1 MASSKEIPQV
11 IELNVGGKY
20 FTVSLKTLTKYPDS
34 TLAAMFTDKQTT
46 EKDKDG
52 RYFIC
57 ADGQSFSHILNFL
70 RYGTHPKP
78 EETPDL
84 YPLAKSLGLKEL
96 TKEFERSSGMMEKSL
111 SDRIKTKIGDYQTL
125 YDKTLDKIFTNQ
137 ANADIYQSPYLST
150 EVVISVST
158 AGSGDEESTDDGEKY
173 PLPGADHIC
182 TGYDDVSADVMH
194 DSKFNGT
201 EENLLNFL
209 IHNLWKDGY
218 NFNYN
223 TGSSMTRCK
232 AGCRRKL
239 LVLTFTSRDLFTASQ
254 D

>member
-1 MASSKEIPQV
+1 MV
-11 IELNVGGKY
+11 ELNVGGKY
-20 FTVSLKTLTKYPDS
+20 FTVSLKTLTKFPDS
-34 TLAAMFTDKQTT
+34 TLAAMFTGKQTT

-57 ADGQSFSHILNFL
+57 VDGQSFTHILNFL
-70 RYGTHPKP
+70 RHGTLPKP
-78 EETPDL
+78 DEIADL
-84 YPLAKSLGLKEL
+84 YPVAKSLGLKEL
-96 TKEFERSSGMMEKSL
+96 TKLCERSSGMMEKSM
-111 SDRIKTKIGDYQTL
+111 SDRIKTKIGDYKTL

-158 AGSGDEESTDDGEKY
+158 VGPGDEESADDDEQVL
-173 PLPGADHIC
+173 LPGDDHVC